1 MLKEYI
7 KPELIENSNVKSI
20 LAQYNDE
27 LLGIMNC
34 EYMTYEDFRDLVRG
48 MSNKDLDNNTDKDP
62 EFLATTVK
70 KGSYIY
76 ERKLKLLYDR
86 LFRYLISDEEKL
98 DGIIKLL
105 NELMRDIKE

>member
-7 KPELIENSNVKSI
+7 KPDLIEDSKVKSI
-20 LAQYNDE
+20 LVQYNDE
-27 LLGIMNC
+27 LLHIMNK

-48 MSNKDLDNNTDKDP
+48 MSNKDLDNNTENDP
-62 EFLATTVK
+62 EFMITTVK

-76 ERKLKLLYDR
+76 ERKLRILYDT
-86 LFRYLISDEEKL
+86 LFRNLISDEEKI
-98 DGIIKLL
+98 DGILKLV

>member
-7 KPELIENSNVKSI
+7 KPELIEDSKVKSI
-20 LAQYNDE
+20 LSQYNDE
-27 LLGIMNC
+27 LLSIMNC

-48 MSNKDLDNNTDKDP
+48 MSKKDLDNNTDKDP
-62 EFLATTVK
+62 EFMTTTVK

-76 ERKLKLLYDR
+76 ERKLKLLYDK
-86 LFRYLISDEEKL
+86 LLISDEEKL
-98 DGIIKLL
+98 DWIIKLV